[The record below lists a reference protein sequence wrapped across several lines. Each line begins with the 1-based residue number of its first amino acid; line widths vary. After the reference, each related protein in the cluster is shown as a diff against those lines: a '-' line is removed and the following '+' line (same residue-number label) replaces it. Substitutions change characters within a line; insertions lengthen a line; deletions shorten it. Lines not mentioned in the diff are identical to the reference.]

1 MPVSFGF
8 LRGVLGLFALFFAFV
23 AGRVLADFRR
33 GRVKQSRLT
42 AWILRTLVCSTA
54 MIFPRRAVDA
64 VAIAVWASAVLLFA
78 VGFWSAS
85 RPRKEEDL
93 THTIFPDEP

>member
-1 MPVSFGF
+1 MPHSIEF

-33 GRVKQSRLT
+33 GRVKQSRFT
-42 AWILRTLVCSTA
+42 AWILRTMVCAAA
-54 MIFPRRAVDA
+54 MIFPRRSVDA
-64 VAIAVWASAVLLFA
+64 IAIMVWAGAVLLFA

-93 THTIFPDEP
+93 TDTIFPGEP

>member
-1 MPVSFGF
+1 MLVSIEF

-42 AWILRTLVCSTA
+42 AWILRLLVCAAA

-64 VAIAVWASAVLLFA
+64 VAIGVWTGAVLLFA
-78 VGFWSAS
+78 VGFWTAS

>member
-1 MPVSFGF
+1 MPVSIEF
-8 LRGVLGLFALFFAFV
+8 LRGVLGVFALFFAFV

-42 AWILRTLVCSTA
+42 AWILRMLVCSA
-54 MIFPRRAVDA
+54 AIIFPRRAVDA
-64 VAIAVWASAVLLFA
+64 LAIAVWAGAVLLFA

-85 RPRKEEDL
+85 RPRKEEDP
-93 THTIFPDEP
+93 TDTIFPGQS